1 MNELDAIDQAILAIV
16 QRDGRISNARLAERV
31 ALSETPCARRLK
43 RLEADGY
50 ITGYRAELS
59 HRALGLG
66 VTAFVHVRFAVHDR
80 ALSEQFEREVQAIDR
95 IVSCHNISGSADYL
109 LGVVATDLDDY
120 GMFTRDV
127 LRALPGVSSIE
138 SMLSLREVKRDTG
151 APLL

>member
-1 MNELDAIDQAILAIV
+1 MNELDAIDRAILAIV

-31 ALSETPCARRLK
+31 SLSETPCARRLK
-43 RLEADGY
+43 RLEAEGY

-59 HRALGLG
+59 YRALGLG

-80 ALSEQFEREVQAIDR
+80 SLSEQFEREVQAIDR